1 MMRLK
6 SCPKCKTGDMVLD
19 RDAYGSYMR
28 CLKCGYLRYVE
39 FPTVSVI
46 PRGGTHSNDNAP

>member
-1 MMRLK
+1 MLRLK

-28 CLKCGYLRYVE
+28 CLQCGFLRYLGLPDV
-39 FPTVSVI
+39 FVNQ
-46 PRGGTHSNDNAP
+46 RGGTHSRDNAS